1 MKTKIWIPTKMNS
14 TTWLTDEKKPES
26 QGGIIFWKGID
37 NAKVPIESNHQND
50 SYFIISIPE
59 EEQQASLI
67 LYGMPQWLSRTISKM
82 TGTQFQ
88 IPTRNQ
94 GIRQMKINKQ
104 KQHEISLS
112 WLTIFSDS
120 GTSIWIFFVCP
131 WSFQLA
137 SFIYIIFS
145 SDEICN
151 KIVHHQHNHHHFP
164 VN

>member
-120 GTSIWIFFVCP
+120 GTSIWIFFCL
-131 WSFQLA
+131 SL
-137 SFIYIIFS
+137 IIPTGFLHLHYLFFWW
-145 SDEICN
+145 DL
-151 KIVHHQHNHHHFP
+151 
-164 VN
+164 

>member
-1 MKTKIWIPTKMNS
+1 MKFQPKWTVRHD
-14 TTWLTDEKKPES
+14 WLMKKKYPES

-37 NAKVPIESNHQND
+37 NAKVPIESNHQID

-112 WLTIFSDS
+112 WLTISSDS
-120 GTSIWIFFVCP
+120 ETSIWIFLFVLEHSNWLP
-131 WSFQLA
+131 SFTL
-137 SFIYIIFS
+137 SFLLMKF
-145 SDEICN
+145 
-151 KIVHHQHNHHHFP
+151 VTR
-164 VN
+164 

>member
-1 MKTKIWIPTKMNS
+1 MKFQPKWTVRHD
-14 TTWLTDEKKPES
+14 WLMKKKYPES

-37 NAKVPIESNHQND
+37 NAKVPIESNHQID

-94 GIRQMKINKQ
+94 GIRQTKINKQ
-104 KQHEISLS
+104 KQHEITLS
-112 WLTIFSDS
+112 WLTISSDS
-120 GTSIWIFFVCP
+120 ETSIWIFLFVLEHSNWLP
-131 WSFQLA
+131 SFTL
-137 SFIYIIFS
+137 SFLLMKF
-145 SDEICN
+145 
-151 KIVHHQHNHHHFP
+151 VTR
-164 VN
+164 

>member
-1 MKTKIWIPTKMNS
+1 MKFQPKWTVRHD
-14 TTWLTDEKKPES
+14 WLMKKKYPES

-37 NAKVPIESNHQND
+37 NAKVPIESNHQID

-94 GIRQMKINKQ
+94 GIRQTKINKQ

-112 WLTIFSDS
+112 WLTISSDS
-120 GTSIWIFFVCP
+120 ETSIWIFLFVLEHSNWLP
-131 WSFQLA
+131 SFTL
-137 SFIYIIFS
+137 SFLLMRF
-145 SDEICN
+145 
-151 KIVHHQHNHHHFP
+151 VTR
-164 VN
+164 

>member
-1 MKTKIWIPTKMNS
+1 MKFQPKWTVRHD
-14 TTWLTDEKKPES
+14 WLMKKKYPES

-37 NAKVPIESNHQND
+37 NAKVPIESNHQID

-82 TGTQFQ
+82 TGTLFQ

-112 WLTIFSDS
+112 WLTISSDS
-120 GTSIWIFFVCP
+120 ETSIWIFLFVLEHSNWLP
-131 WSFQLA
+131 SFTL
-137 SFIYIIFS
+137 SFLLMRF
-145 SDEICN
+145 
-151 KIVHHQHNHHHFP
+151 VTR
-164 VN
+164 

>member
-1 MKTKIWIPTKMNS
+1 MKFQPKWTVQHD
-14 TTWLTDEKKPES
+14 WLMKKKYPES

-37 NAKVPIESNHQND
+37 NAKVPIESNHQID

-94 GIRQMKINKQ
+94 GIRQTKINKQ
-104 KQHEISLS
+104 KQHEITLS
-112 WLTIFSDS
+112 WLTISSDS
-120 GTSIWIFFVCP
+120 ETSIWIFLFVLEHSNWLP
-131 WSFQLA
+131 SFTL
-137 SFIYIIFS
+137 SFLLMKF
-145 SDEICN
+145 
-151 KIVHHQHNHHHFP
+151 VTR
-164 VN
+164 

>member
-37 NAKVPIESNHQND
+37 NAKVPIESNHQID

-59 EEQQASLI
+59 EEQKASLI

-120 GTSIWIFFVCP
+120 GTSIWIFFCL
-131 WSFQLA
+131 SL
-137 SFIYIIFS
+137 IIPTGFLHLYYLFFWW
-145 SDEICN
+145 DL
-151 KIVHHQHNHHHFP
+151 
-164 VN
+164 

>member
-1 MKTKIWIPTKMNS
+1 MKFQPKWTVRHD
-14 TTWLTDEKKPES
+14 WLMKKKYPES

-37 NAKVPIESNHQND
+37 NAKVPIESNHQID

-94 GIRQMKINKQ
+94 GIRQTKINKQ

-112 WLTIFSDS
+112 WLTISSDS
-120 GTSIWIFFVCP
+120 ETSIWIFLFVLEHSNWLP
-131 WSFQLA
+131 SFTL
-137 SFIYIIFS
+137 SFLLMKF
-145 SDEICN
+145 
-151 KIVHHQHNHHHFP
+151 VTR
-164 VN
+164 